1 MKSTVPTKRRRRPR
15 KISSTFEFNIA
26 ESNLV
31 NIALTDMQGRT
42 IREVMNEFLNAGK
55 HSITLNIRDLTR
67 GIYFL
72 LIRSGNDNK
81 MIRLNVTE

>member
-1 MKSTVPTKRRRRPR
+1 MKTAST
-15 KISSTFEFNIA
+15 IEFNIA

-31 NIALTDMQGRT
+31 NIAITDVSGRT
-42 IREVMNEFLNAGK
+42 IREVMNEFLNAGM
-55 HSITLNIRDLTR
+55 HRITFDELNLRH

-81 MIRLNVTE
+81 MIKLNVD

>member
-72 LIRSGNDNK
+72 LIRIGNDNK